1 MILMVDEDKRAWV
14 QGALFIILGLLW
26 LTRGLFEKSIL
37 GIVFGVSF
45 IFASISLVLTL
56 YVRRDSKSKRFI
68 EIISG
73 AAALGAVIY
82 GYAVSGDLILMI
94 LTILILTLF
103 TLAFVLSYV
112 LPKVSSK
119 IS

>member
-1 MILMVDEDKRAWV
+1 MVDEDKRAWV
-14 QGALFIILGLLW
+14 RGALFITLGFLW
-26 LTRGLFEKSIL
+26 FVKGLFEKDIV

-45 IFASISLVLTL
+45 IFASISLVSTL

-68 EIISG
+68 EIICG

-94 LTILILTLF
+94 LTILILALF
-103 TLAFVLSYV
+103 TLAFMLSYA
-112 LPKVSSK
+112 LPQVSSK